1 MHVFLYKRLPRP
13 LGEPGIFLFSLASSA
28 LDHSATAPSLT
39 CACLTFTSH
48 AVEELV
54 AHAVAGGFVTDA
66 VAAARLLDPR
76 ARTGFDFQ
84 KSKSF

>member
-1 MHVFLYKRLPRP
+1 MSFYIKDY
-13 LGEPGIFLFSLASSA
+13 LGHRANQVYFLFSLASSA
-28 LDHSATAPSLT
+28 LDYSATAPSLT
-39 CACLTFTSH
+39 SVCLTFTSH

-54 AHAVAGGFVTDA
+54 AHAVAGSLIADA
-66 VAAARLLDPR
+66 VAAARLLNPR